1 MLYNKTLNN
10 WKAGNIAHSS
20 MQWAR
25 YFAARND
32 ILLFACIGDLLDGNG
47 HQYKAFWNFTALG
60 PKVALNW
67 MSIRE
72 PEAYLLPIGN
82 PDVFFFEKTICLKAV
97 EHFYGS
103 RWGILNFA
111 TNVFSF

>member
-1 MLYNKTLNN
+1 
-10 WKAGNIAHSS
+10 
-20 MQWAR
+20 MQRAY

-32 ILLFACIGDLLDGNG
+32 ILLFADDDNLTDVFKTL
-47 HQYKAFWNFTALG
+47 WSFTALG

-82 PDVFFFEKTICLKAV
+82 PDVFFFENTICLKAV
-97 EHFYGS
+97 EYFYDS
-103 RWGILNFA
+103 R
-111 TNVFSF
+111 